1 MGWYKDLNLYIINPN
16 VKFNPLHQQPET
28 GEPSRHGV
36 NPFRQLNLALFF
48 PRSYG
53 FPTMKTKKKTT
64 CGEPPKKES
73 PRHGYGSIPIHTIF
87 SGMNIHL
94 PAILGFTR
102 GTRVLTHSHIASSWL
117 FLAKPL
123 HFATGAWCHVM
134 EPADVAG
141 HNWEGASSRAGGRPW
156 HPLWK
161 VMVVDPQKH
170 HDL

>member
-1 MGWYKDLNLYIINPN
+1 MIQRLEFIHY
-16 VKFNPLHQQPET
+16 QPKREIQPIAPAARNWGT
-28 GEPSRHGV
+28 IPSWRKPISPIESS
-36 NPFRQLNLALFF
+36 PFFSQILWVSNHENQ
-48 PRSYG
+48 
-53 FPTMKTKKKTT
+53 KKPT

-102 GTRVLTHSHIASSWL
+102 GTRVLTHSSHIASSWL

-170 HDL
+170 QDL